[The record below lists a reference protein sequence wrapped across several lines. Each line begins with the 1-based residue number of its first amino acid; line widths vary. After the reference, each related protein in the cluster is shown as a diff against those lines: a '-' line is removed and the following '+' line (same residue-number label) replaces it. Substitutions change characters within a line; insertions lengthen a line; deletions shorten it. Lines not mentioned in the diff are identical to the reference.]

1 MERDNNLQKVCSKTW
16 KTLVF
21 IVTFQKGKEEPEGE
35 IFNIHIP
42 AGIPFQ
48 GLGDMMMKMDRIYD
62 LLDYPQSE
70 IKIREWDDR
79 EKWKGTLLE
88 SRENWNFEEDAM
100 EKFQIPDT
108 DQNPF
113 VYVETRFR
121 RYGSW
126 QGILRAGDRKLSY
139 RSALEFL
146 HYMMGYVQDTFSV
159 VAEGKDIEQ
168 DHEVPGQQTQRRQS
182 IRCVKAL

>member
-1 MERDNNLQKVCSKTW
+1 MERVYSKTW
-16 KTLVF
+16 RTSVF
-21 IVTFQKGKEEPEGE
+21 IITFQKGKKEPEGE

-42 AGIPFQ
+42 EGIPFH

-70 IKIREWDDR
+70 VKIREWDDR

-88 SRENWNFEEDAM
+88 SREGWNFEEDAV
-100 EKFQIPDT
+100 EKFQT
-108 DQNPF
+108 FFVDQNPF

-121 RYGSW
+121 RFGSW
-126 QGILRAGDRKLSY
+126 QGILQAGNRKMSY

-146 HYMMGYVQDTFSV
+146 HYMMGYVQDTFSIV
-159 VAEGKDIEQ
+159 TEGK
-168 DHEVPGQQTQRRQS
+168 S
-182 IRCVKAL
+182 IK